1 MIYINT
7 MKQIIPLLLLSLFT
21 LTSCHSE
28 RAALKP
34 QTSISAIDLK
44 RYEGLWYEIARFDV
58 FFQKNCVGV
67 TAEYT
72 KIAAD
77 KISVVNTCH
86 LHKLDGEIKQVRGT
100 ARLPD
105 LAFPAQL
112 KVRFDSF
119 PANLFEGDY
128 WVIALDKNYQWAV
141 VSEKTGSY
149 LWILSRTKTM
159 PEKTY
164 DNIIESLKAKGLR
177 TDLLIK
183 TAQ

>member
-1 MIYINT
+1 
-7 MKQIIPLLLLSLFT
+7 MKSFWLLALSAVLLT
-21 LTSCHSE
+21 TGCTAD
-28 RAALKP
+28 RAALKL
-34 QTSISAIDLK
+34 QESVKAIDLNH
-44 RYEGLWYEIARFDV
+44 YTGLWYEIARFDV